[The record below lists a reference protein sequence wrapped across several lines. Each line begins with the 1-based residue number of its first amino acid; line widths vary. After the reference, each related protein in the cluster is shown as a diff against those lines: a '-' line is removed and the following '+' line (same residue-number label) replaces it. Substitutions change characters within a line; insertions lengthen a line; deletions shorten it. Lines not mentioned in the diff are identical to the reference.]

1 MKRNL
6 NKQKLFFYSMHHKK
20 NASVIFFQHI
30 KFIFIVSIIT
40 TGIFNLFFPS
50 FTFAQS
56 PSLSSLKE
64 NKCCVPI
71 LLAPMSINDNGDLLI
86 SWADNRTGNWEIFF
100 TKSTDNGKTF
110 EDSINVSNSPNGKSE
125 NVEIVSEQ
133 DNIYITFW
141 DNKTGEIAPYIVAS
155 DNQGQTFSTPL
166 LLNVSNEIPINKNV
180 TDKTLINRYIE

>member
-1 MKRNL
+1 M
-6 NKQKLFFYSMHHKK
+6 YHKK
-20 NASVIFFQHI
+20 NASLTFFQNI
-30 KFIFIVSIIT
+30 KFIFIVFIFIV
-40 TGIFNLFFPS
+40 GIFNLFFPS

-71 LLAPMSINDNGDLLI
+71 LLAPMSIDDNGDLLI

-100 TKSTDNGKTF
+100 SKSTDNGKTF

-155 DNQGQTFSTPL
+155 DNSGQRFSGPL
-166 LLNVSNEIPINKNV
+166 LLNISN
-180 TDKTLINRYIE
+180 TS

>member
-1 MKRNL
+1 MIINL
-6 NKQKLFFYSMHHKK
+6 NKQKLFFSSMHYKK
-20 NASVIFFQHI
+20 NTSLTFFQYI

-40 TGIFNLFFPS
+40 IGTLNLFFS
-50 FTFAQS
+50 SIAFAQS

-71 LLAPMSINDNGDLLI
+71 LLAPMSIDDNGNLLI

-110 EDSINVSNSPNGKSE
+110 EDSINVSNSPTGSSE
-125 NVEIVSEQ
+125 NVEIISEK

-141 DNKTGEIAPYIVAS
+141 DNKTGEIAPYIVVS
-155 DNQGQTFSTPL
+155 DNQGQTFTGPL
-166 LLNVSNEIPINKNV
+166 LLNVSNETSINKNPSNENI
-180 TDKTLINRYIE
+180 INRYIE

>member
-1 MKRNL
+1 M
-6 NKQKLFFYSMHHKK
+6 YHKN
-20 NASVIFFQHI
+20 NASLTFFQNI
-30 KFIFIVSIIT
+30 KFIFILFVFIV
-40 TGIFNLFFPS
+40 GIFNLFFPS

-71 LLAPMSINDNGDLLI
+71 LLAPMSIDDNGDLLI

-125 NVEIVSEQ
+125 NVELVSEQ
-133 DNIYITFW
+133 DNIYI
-141 DNKTGEIAPYIVAS
+141 NSGIIKPV
-155 DNQGQTFSTPL
+155 
-166 LLNVSNEIPINKNV
+166 K
-180 TDKTLINRYIE
+180 